1 MLQTAAVCSL
11 NMLSDATEGHPF
23 DFLWCF
29 FNPVSG
35 KLETVIGLGEYMSC
49 LIPLSPDGVPLDM
62 NRPKTQLNRKGDN
75 IFTRPCLRNER
86 IINIRMMKETSNHNQ
101 VC

>member
-49 LIPLSPDGVPLDM
+49 LIPLSPDVREEANSLHTKEPA
-62 NRPKTQLNRKGDN
+62 
-75 IFTRPCLRNER
+75 
-86 IINIRMMKETSNHNQ
+86 MKELSEHRAFMKKMYSSVNSFLT
-101 VC
+101 